1 MIYVIFGPTASGK
14 TDTAIKIANKLQAPI
29 INADAFQVYQEMNIG
44 TAKISQDDPNY
55 RKHYLL
61 DIVSPKDAFNV
72 KEYQTLFRETLN
84 KLLNEHADIVVT
96 GGTGLYIK
104 AALFDFDFLNEEE
117 VSYSDLDKMSNDE
130 LYDLLLLLDK
140 EAAKTIHPHNRKRVI
155 RAITIARSGTN
166 KSEIIANQKH
176 ELIYPNVKFLFIN
189 PNRDALYESINK
201 RVDRMFIDNALVEE
215 TKYLLNKYELSLT
228 AKQAIGYKE
237 TIAYLNGEYSLE
249 ECIELIKKR
258 TRNYAKRQVTYFK
271 NQFQSQVFD
280 SPFDLLK
287 EFKID
292 E

>member
-44 TAKISQDDPNY
+44 TAKIPQDDPNY

-84 KLLNEHADIVVT
+84 KLLNEHADVVVT

-117 VSYSDLDKMSNDE
+117 VSYSDLEKMSNDE
-130 LYDLLLLLDK
+130 LYNLLLSLDK